1 MSYLFIKMALRYL
14 KSIEN
19 KLTQNIK
26 KKAVETKDLVRIS
39 CLIDENNQLISI
51 FVVSIKNT
59 KIH

>member
-1 MSYLFIKMALRYL
+1 MALRYL